1 MSNTHLESERP
12 FHSLTQ
18 KEFDELKKSGILWE
32 LYPEA
37 PERKNMKQSVVNI
50 KGEWVP
56 TESKEI
62 EFLGIE
68 EGPQGEDVLEF
79 NYKGETYKRTVYR

>member
-1 MSNTHLESERP
+1 MSSSSPKIAKTGAGQAL
-12 FHSLTQ
+12 F
-18 KEFDELKKSGILWE
+18 FKKK
-32 LYPEA
+32 
-37 PERKNMKQSVVNI
+37 KNMKQSVVNI
-50 KGEWVP
+50 KGEWVC

>member
-1 MSNTHLESERP
+1 MSSSSPKIAKTGAGQAL
-12 FHSLTQ
+12 F
-18 KEFDELKKSGILWE
+18 FKKKK
-32 LYPEA
+32 
-37 PERKNMKQSVVNI
+37 KNMKQSVVNI
-50 KGEWVP
+50 KGEWVC

>member
-1 MSNTHLESERP
+1 
-12 FHSLTQ
+12 
-18 KEFDELKKSGILWE
+18 
-32 LYPEA
+32 
-37 PERKNMKQSVVNI
+37 MKQSVVNI